1 MFQWV
6 QGRGATREAS
16 EHRRLGQVELHGS
29 AFTSRLIF
37 QPKVDRRGGIDTI
50 GLLAVVDSIQVHLHD
65 VMLGIIAIDLRCEH
79 DLFKLTHNCCLVAHN
94 QILNQL
100 LGNCASTLYR
110 SSTVQVV
117 EAARMIR
124 RMSMPGLVQKFLS
137 SVATVAFTRTG
148 ATCSSETVVCM

>member
-16 EHRRLGQVELHGS
+16 EHGRLSQVELHGS

-50 GLLAVVDSIQVHLHD
+50 GLVAVVDTIQVHLHD
-65 VMLGIIAIDLRCEH
+65 VMLGIMAIDLRCEH
-79 DLFKLTHNCCLVAHN
+79 DLFELTHNCSLVAHN

-100 LGNCASTLYR
+100 LGNCASALYR
-110 SSTVQVV
+110 PSTVQVV
-117 EAARMIR
+117 KGCTDDTQDVDARVGPEIFVFGGHRCIYQDR
-124 RMSMPGLVQKFLS
+124 RHLF
-137 SVATVAFTRTG
+137 
-148 ATCSSETVVCM
+148 E